1 MSQAWVLWIL
11 ASCSAL
17 HVVEE
22 HGFGWQGWATSTL
35 TPRYGVLIS
44 TTAFWVT
51 NASMIVVAVSSAA
64 VGWQAPA
71 FSLSLPALL
80 IVDAAWGH
88 VLPSV
93 RERRLNPGFYTA
105 VVLYFPVGIWAYVAA
120 GEDHV
125 LSVPV
130 VIVSTLV
137 GAGLL
142 LQALLIPKFGPRH
155 RYPDVDISDLSPSA
169 QGSVAG

>member
-1 MSQAWVLWIL
+1 MSHAWVLWIL
-11 ASCSAL
+11 ASASAL

-22 HGFGWQGWATSTL
+22 HGFGWQGWAVSTL
-35 TPRYGVLIS
+35 GPRYGVFVS

-51 NASMIVVAVSSAA
+51 NASMIVVAVSTSA

-71 FSLSLPALL
+71 FTLALPALL
-80 IVDAAWGH
+80 ILDAAWGH

-93 RERRLNPGFYTA
+93 RERRPNPGFYTA
-105 VVLYFPVGIWAYVAA
+105 VLLYLPIGAWAYVAA

-130 VIVSTLV
+130 VVLSTIV

-142 LQALLIPKFGPRH
+142 LQALLIPRFGPRH
-155 RYPDVDISDLSPSA
+155 RYPDVAEADLA
-169 QGSVAG
+169 AATAA